1 MKKFISYIGILL
13 IIIGTLV
20 LLATRFD
27 VFANNTMLTTGLLL
41 IVAGIIVHIWNIKH
55 ESKY

>member
-1 MKKFISYIGILL
+1 MKKFISYIGIIL
-13 IIIGTLV
+13 IIIGTMALLV
-20 LLATRFD
+20 TRFE
-27 VFANNTMLTTGLLL
+27 VFANNTMLMTGLLL